1 MPEGRATIH
10 LPFARPPEVAPPEP
24 TPEHETER
32 AQTDQPAAPSDT
44 ACAEDSEPVEFTIQ
58 DEQAPP
64 LWPSD
69 EGQKLTRR
77 WERAQD
83 AFIDAPRDAMK
94 EVDSLLA
101 LVATRIP
108 EMFAAERARLEGQW
122 DQGGEA
128 PAEDLRMALLRY
140 RSFFGRLLAV

>member
-1 MPEGRATIH
+1 MTVGRATLH
-10 LPFARPPEVAPPEP
+10 LPYAREPEETRPEP
-24 TPEHETER
+24 SPERDADR
-32 AQTDQPAAPSDT
+32 AQAEELAAPGDT
-44 ACAEDSEPVEFTIQ
+44 ASAEDSEPVEFTIQ

-108 EMFAAERARLEGQW
+108 EMFADERARLEGLW

-128 PAEDLRMALLRY
+128 RAEDLRMALLRY